1 MARIKKKRVNVAI
14 DMTPLVD
21 VAFLLLTFFM
31 MTTQFKPPEEVEV
44 SLPASHSEIK
54 VPETNLMQLWITKDS
69 KIFLGFD
76 APYMMEAIFGK
87 PFRMKSATEVKKDD
101 LANLLMKARMTN
113 PKLRTIVRGDVD
125 VEYGIIADII
135 DVLQKTQITR
145 FAMVTN
151 LKK

>member
-44 SLPASHSEIK
+44 SLPSSHSEIK
-54 VPETNLMQLWITKDS
+54 VPETNLMSLWITKDS

-76 APYMMEAIFGK
+76 APYMMETLFGK
-87 PFRMKSATEVKKDD
+87 QFRLKSSTEVKKEN

-125 VEYGIIADII
+125 VNYGIIADII